1 MAGNVT
7 GRVAVI
13 GAGYAGLAAAV
24 ELADAGIKV
33 DVFEASRTLGGR
45 ARAIEIKDELGGL
58 TVDNGA
64 HILVGAYRETLR
76 LMAKVVPSLPASL
89 PQGEREADCLLS
101 PLAGEGLRERG
112 FSVTALQRLP
122 LHLEFPGQ
130 MKLVAP
136 PHYIPAPAPL
146 HLAWALLTAQGLSL
160 KEKLAAIRFMRAQQ
174 ARNFRLAADMTA
186 AELFADQP
194 ERLRRYLWEP
204 LCLAALN
211 TPVAIASAQV
221 FLNVLRDSLAADR
234 AASDLLLPATD
245 FSSLF
250 PEPAARYLAA
260 HGSRVLRSTR
270 ITEIAKVGAGPSQA
284 DAPPVEPGLRAR
296 GANKVG
302 AGGTPSHPP
311 PRGARE
317 RGDTKV
323 GAGRSQADAPP
334 VGGSEPGLRAR
345 GANKVGASWTA
356 SHHDKTHGPYDHL
369 ILAVAPYHLAKL
381 LAPHPEFAPLCRQ
394 IEDFHWQPIVT
405 AYLAYPPAV
414 RLPFPM
420 IGVEGGHAQ
429 WLFDRGALC
438 GQNGLIAA
446 VISGDGPH
454 LALDHEELAA
464 AIHTEIARLLPGLPP
479 PQRSWVIE
487 EKRASFACTPDLQR
501 PPTATACANVW
512 LAGDYVAGDYPA
524 TLEGAIRS
532 GVSAAQSVLR
542 EPSDHQP

>member
-1 MAGNVT
+1 MDQ
-7 GRVAVI
+7 RVAVI

-45 ARAIEIKDELGGL
+45 ARAVELDGL

-76 LMAKVVPSLPASL
+76 LMAKV
-89 PQGEREADCLLS
+89 G
-101 PLAGEGLRERG
+101 AGGP
-112 FSVTALQRLP
+112 ALQRLP

-146 HLAWALLTAQGLSL
+146 HLAWALISAQGLSFT
-160 KEKLAAIRFMRAQQ
+160 EKFAAIRFMRAQQ
-174 ARNFRLAADMTA
+174 ARNFRLSADMTA

-194 ERLRRYLWEP
+194 DRVRRYLWEP

-245 FSSLF
+245 FSSLL

-260 HGSRVLRSTR
+260 RGARVLRATR
-270 ITEIAKVGAGPSQA
+270 VTAIEKVGAGWMAQA
-284 DAPPVEPGLRAR
+284 
-296 GANKVG
+296 
-302 AGGTPSHPP
+302 
-311 PRGARE
+311 
-317 RGDTKV
+317 
-323 GAGRSQADAPP
+323 
-334 VGGSEPGLRAR
+334 SEP
-345 GANKVGASWTA
+345 
-356 SHHDKTHGPYDHL
+356 HGPYDHL
-369 ILAVAPYHLAKL
+369 VLAVAPYHLPKL

-414 RLPFPM
+414 RLPFPI

-454 LALDHEELAA
+454 QALDHEELAA

-479 PQRSWVIE
+479 PRRSWVIE

-532 GVSAAQSVLR
+532 GVAAARSILR
-542 EPSDHQP
+542 EPPCPHLWRAKPPERFALVQENRQATSADTDSPMHNRQHYRHNIQQSFL

>member
-1 MAGNVT
+1 MAGNVNERVAA
-7 GRVAVI
+7 RVAVV

-24 ELADAGIKV
+24 ELAGAGIKV

-45 ARAIEIKDELGGL
+45 ARAVEIKDELGGL

-76 LMAKVVPSLPASL
+76 LMAKVGAGGMKCPVAGTAS
-89 PQGEREADCLLS
+89 
-101 PLAGEGLRERG
+101 AGTPRKLG
-112 FSVTALQRLP
+112 TALRRES

-130 MKLVAP
+130 VRIAAP
-136 PHYIPAPAPL
+136 RLPAPL
-146 HLAWALLTAQGLSL
+146 HLAWALLSAQGLSF
-160 KEKLAAIRFMRAQQ
+160 KDKLAAIRFMRTQQ

-194 ERLRRYLWEP
+194 ARVRRYLWEP

-211 TPVAIASAQV
+211 TPVGIASAQV

-250 PEPAARYLAA
+250 PEPAARYLEE

-270 ITEIAKVGAGPSQA
+270 ITEVEKVGVTEGNP
-284 DAPPVEPGLRAR
+284 LL
-296 GANKVG
+296 
-302 AGGTPSHPP
+302 GT
-311 PRGARE
+311 G
-317 RGDTKV
+317 
-323 GAGRSQADAPP
+323 
-334 VGGSEPGLRAR
+334 
-345 GANKVGASWTA
+345 WTA
-356 SHHDKTHGPYDHL
+356 SGLDETHGPYDHL
-369 ILAVAPYHLAKL
+369 ILATAPYHLPQL
-381 LAPHPEFAPLCRQ
+381 LAPHPEFAALCRQ
-394 IEDFHWQPIVT
+394 IELMHWQPIVT

-414 RLPFPM
+414 RLPFAM
-420 IGVEGGHAQ
+420 VGSEGGHAQ

-438 GQNGLIAA
+438 GQHGLIAA

-454 LALDHEELAA
+454 QALDHTALAA
-464 AIHTEIARLLPGLPP
+464 AIHDEIAGLLPDLPA
-479 PQRSWVIE
+479 PQHSWVIE
-487 EKRASFACTPDLQR
+487 EKRATFACTPDMQR
-501 PPTATACANVW
+501 PPTATSCANVW

-532 GVSAAQSVLR
+532 GVAAARAVLR
-542 EPSDHQP
+542 EMP